1 MRTFKNLMILVV
13 STLIGA
19 FLLPVNVYASP
30 GKGSVS
36 ALIPEGWQTD
46 AKSIEVSVEEYPI
59 YDEAGEETLIGAK
72 KVEAAIGNGKFID
85 ITKAMCVTIDHNCT
99 LKLKATYLDGN
110 VISNELEIKNFD
122 LEIPSF
128 KASVQGEIMYL
139 EATDEISGVA
149 GINVNGRTFTE
160 LTDGKMCVNLKDYEE
175 TEEYMDIYALD
186 IAGNK
191 SKEYKLKNPYFVGKI
206 ESGQEDKSLDN
217 PDSVEATDPTK
228 ARGTVTDDF
237 VTNEREFYTVDASGK
252 TFYLIV
258 DRSEQQENVF
268 LLTEAGVNDL
278 LNFTDYNGVEVQN
291 GDIPMYEIPTSNN
304 RKTEQQETP
313 KEETR
318 EEKPKADVKEAVNTN
333 STSMFVIVALVCLV
347 VVAYYF
353 VKKKKR
359 KEDLEEAEEMD
370 AFDVPEEE
378 PEEVEYEEEEE
389 FEDDIPVADEETSE
403 GEAVS
408 FGSDIVPEVAENND
422 DAEKARLMAYFGKDL
437 QR

>member
-1 MRTFKNLMILVV
+1 M
-13 STLIGA
+13 
-19 FLLPVNVYASP
+19 
-30 GKGSVS
+30 
-36 ALIPEGWQTD
+36 
-46 AKSIEVSVEEYPI
+46 
-59 YDEAGEETLIGAK
+59 
-72 KVEAAIGNGKFID
+72 
-85 ITKAMCVTIDHNCT
+85 
-99 LKLKATYLDGN
+99 DGN
-110 VISNELEIKNFD
+110 VISNEFEIKNFD

-160 LTDGKMCVNLKDYEE
+160 LTGGKMCVNLKDYEE

-228 ARGTVTDDF
+228 ARGTVVDDF

-278 LNFTDYNGVEVQN
+278 LNFTDYNGVDVQN
-291 GDIPMYEIPTSNN
+291 GDIPMYEIPTSIN

-313 KEETR
+313 KEDAK

-347 VVAYYF
+347 AVAYYF

>member
-1 MRTFKNLMILVV
+1 MRTFKFISILVV

-19 FLLPVNVYASP
+19 FLLPVNAYASP

-36 ALIPEGWQTD
+36 AVIPEGWQTD

-59 YDEAGEETLIGAK
+59 YDETGEETLIGAK
-72 KVEAAIGNGKFID
+72 KVEAAIDNGKYKD
-85 ITKAMCVTIDHNCT
+85 ITKAMRVTIDRNCT
-99 LKLKATYLDGN
+99 LKLRATYLDGN
-110 VISNELEIKNFD
+110 VISNEFEVENFD

-175 TEEYMDIYALD
+175 TEEFMDIYALD

-278 LNFTDYNGVEVQN
+278 LNFTDYNGVDVQN

-313 KEETR
+313 KEEAK

-347 VVAYYF
+347 AVAYYF